1 MDGARFL
8 GVLWIVCAH
17 FASRANWDPATE
29 TGVDEPIWKAHVGVC
44 FFIIAAGFGMHY
56 SQGKQRLLSRGFWGV
71 LS

>member
-17 FASRANWDPATE
+17 FTSKNEWDLVRQPITE
-29 TGVDEPIWKAHVGVC
+29 KPHVGVSY
-44 FFIIAAGFGMHY
+44 FIIAAGFGMHY
-56 SQGKQRLLSRGFWGV
+56 GQGKQRLLSRGFWGV